1 MIRLLLKIFLAYW
14 AVAGIVIVIS
24 DYEPHRHIHNPEL
37 TDALDSALAMDARS
51 IVDAYEGGRCQD
63 LQKLLTTSRD

>member
-14 AVAGIVIVIS
+14 VAAGIVIAIS

-37 TDALDSALAMDARS
+37 TDALDSALCDERTKHFPVHTRAATARFS
-51 IVDAYEGGRCQD
+51 KNSYE
-63 LQKLLTTSRD
+63 LA